1 MLRMDLKTRK
11 QMKKYHVQNYVK
23 FKKDMAEAIK
33 RVPNVDYKDLSRDQ
47 MIIQFLPL
55 VEKLARRFSTS
66 QQASGVMSIM
76 DIIQEGNYGLCAGV
90 DRIDWDTILDSENQA
105 KTLKSFLAKRI
116 KGAIRR
122 EIDKNRGS
130 MRIPEH
136 KLNEIRKDFG
146 EDKKMVSLFFNS
158 VFTSL
163 DAGTPEQQAKAYN
176 IPDNIKEYNKEM
188 LSAYIKSLMLQYL
201 NPKEFQVL
209 RLSYGLDC
217 DKHSAKQIA
226 DILGIKGTSSY
237 VRVSQLKKQAIDKL
251 VENVPYSQVVDYL

>member
-1 MLRMDLKTRK
+1 
-11 QMKKYHVQNYVK
+11 MKKYHVQNYVRWK
-23 FKKDMAEAIK
+23 HDMAASLANIPD
-33 RVPNVDYKDLSRDQ
+33 VPYHELSRDQ
-47 MIIQFLPL
+47 LITKFLPL
-55 VEKLARRFSTS
+55 VESLARKFSTG

-90 DRIDWDTILDSENQA
+90 DRIEWDTILEAENQE
-105 KTLKSFLAKRI
+105 KRLKSFLSKRI

-122 EIDKNRGS
+122 GIDTNRGS

-146 EDKKMVSLFFNS
+146 EDKKAVELFFNS

-163 DAGTPEQQAKAYN
+163 DDGTPEQQNMAYN
-176 IPDNIKEYNKEM
+176 IPEIKEYNKE
-188 LSAYIKSLMLQYL
+188 LLAAYIKSLMLQYL

-226 DILGIKGTSSY
+226 EILGIKGTSSY
-237 VRVSQLKKQAIDKL
+237 VRISQLKKQAIDKL
-251 VENVPYSQVVDYL
+251 IDKVPHSQVIDYL